1 MYRLIS
7 LNKIRKTMIC
17 PLLLLLFSVTNSV
30 LLVTIEGRISKS
42 SIDKQSLCHLIF
54 FDSFNVPCR
63 DFHIIIILYSKT
75 KNFRKEENR
84 NNFPSKSNFEKI
96 KILLIIIVIIIVDC
110 SSTFSVIYLIG
121 KNSVNFFEMLLKG
134 IVLILATLLS
144 ILILHYN
151 YYKHHWLGCIVMI
164 IGLIIFTFNDCNTN
178 SESIYTVD
186 NSIFAIVL
194 TIFLSYIWVAFQEVL
209 EKYLMEIKYISPFV
223 VVGLE
228 GVGGLIMMTVGL
240 SIAFLFFDDFE
251 F

>member
-42 SIDKQSLCHLIF
+42 SIDKQNLCHLIF
-54 FDSFNVPCR
+54 LTLLMYFAETFTLL
-63 DFHIIIILYSKT
+63 LYYIQKRKT
-75 KNFRKEENR
+75 LEKKKTGITFL
-84 NNFPSKSNFEKI
+84 PKSNFEKI

-134 IVLILATLLS
+134 IVLILATLVS
-144 ILILHYN
+144 ILILHYK
-151 YYKHHWLGCIVMI
+151 YYKHHWLGCIVII

-178 SESIYTVD
+178 SKSIYTVD
-186 NSIFAIVL
+186 NSIFSIVL